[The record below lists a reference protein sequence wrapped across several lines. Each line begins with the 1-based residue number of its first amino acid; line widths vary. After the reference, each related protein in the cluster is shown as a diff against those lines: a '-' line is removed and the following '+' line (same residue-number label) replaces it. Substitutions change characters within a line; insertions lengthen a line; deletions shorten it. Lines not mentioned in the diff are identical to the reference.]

1 MCNLVGTSSRS
12 QMFFKIAVL
21 KNFTHF
27 TGKDLC
33 WSLFLTKLQAS
44 RSVTLLKKNICE
56 RLLLKG
62 MKYVKV
68 KSCKKD
74 KQNDIL
80 DVVLVSLLLTFS
92 SVSIIDF
99 E

>member
-1 MCNLVGTSSRS
+1 MCNLMGTSSRS

-33 WSLFLTKLQAS
+33 WSLFLTKLQGS
-44 RSVTLLKKNICE
+44 RPVTLLKKNICE
-56 RLLLKG
+56 RLLMKG
-62 MKYVKV
+62 MKYV

>member
-1 MCNLVGTSSRS
+1 MGTSSRS

-21 KNFTHF
+21 NNFTHF

-44 RSVTLLKKNICE
+44 KNICKL
-56 RLLLKG
+56 LLLKG
-62 MKYVKV
+62 MKSV

-80 DVVLVSLLLTFS
+80 DVVLVSLLLTFC